1 MKKIAIAVATLFTAA
16 APLAHAYYDR
26 DGNWHEDRDQPR
38 YDRDQPQYDRG
49 DRGDFARVIDS
60 RPVYADN
67 GRREEC
73 WSNKDDRYEERH
85 DQENHK
91 PVGTAAGA
99 VVGGVVGHQFD
110 NGSAG
115 ATLGGALIGG
125 LIGNRVARE
134 HDEGKDQDL
143 DYNRCRVVAEGDRVL
158 QGYETRYEFRGREYT
173 AMLQNQPGDRV
184 RVDPEGRVY

>member
-26 DGNWHEDRDQPR
+26 EGNWHEDRGNDQPR
-38 YDRDQPQYDRG
+38 YERG

-73 WSNKDDRYEERH
+73 WSNRSNRFEEPHDRP
-85 DQENHK
+85 NNK
-91 PVGTAAGA
+91 PAGTAAGA

-134 HDEGKDQDL
+134 HDEGKDPDI
-143 DYNRCRVVAEGDRVL
+143 DYSRCRVVAEGDRVL
-158 QGYETRYEFRGREYT
+158 QGYETRYEYRGREYT
-173 AMLQNQPGDRV
+173 AMLPSQPGDRL
-184 RVDPEGRVY
+184 RVDADGRVY

>member
-1 MKKIAIAVATLFTAA
+1 LDGVAYTPTAVYQVAKAGIARTFQNIRLFGGMTA
-16 APLAHAYYDR
+16 LENVMVGRHVR
-26 DGNWHEDRDQPR
+26 TKH
-38 YDRDQPQYDRG
+38 
-49 DRGDFARVIDS
+49 
-60 RPVYADN
+60 DN
-67 GRREEC
+67 
-73 WSNKDDRYEERH
+73 RYEERH
-85 DQENHK
+85 DQANHK

-115 ATLGGALIGG
+115 ATLGGAIIGG

-184 RVDPEGRVY
+184 RVDADGRVY

>member
-1 MKKIAIAVATLFTAA
+1 MKKLAIAVATLFTAA
-16 APLAHAYYDR
+16 APLAQAYYDR
-26 DGNWHEDRDQPR
+26 DGNWHEDRGYDQPR
-38 YDRDQPQYDRG
+38 YERG
-49 DRGDFARVIDS
+49 DRDWARVIES

-67 GRREEC
+67 GGRQEC
-73 WSNKDDRYEERH
+73 WSNKDNRYEEPR
-85 DQENHK
+85 DQTNHK

-143 DYNRCRVVAEGDRVL
+143 DYNRCRVVAQGDHVL
-158 QGYETRYEFRGREYT
+158 QGYETRYEYRGREYT
-173 AMLQNQPGDRV
+173 AMLPEQPGERV
-184 RVDPEGRVY
+184 RVDADGRVY

>member
-26 DGNWHEDRDQPR
+26 EGNWHEDRGNDQPR
-38 YDRDQPQYDRG
+38 YERG
-49 DRGDFARVIDS
+49 DRGDSARVIDS

-73 WSNKDDRYEERH
+73 WSNKDNRFEEPHDRP
-85 DQENHK
+85 NNK
-91 PVGTAAGA
+91 PAGTAAGA

-134 HDEGKDQDL
+134 HDEGKDPDI
-143 DYNRCRVVAEGDRVL
+143 DYSRCRVIAEGDRVL
-158 QGYETRYEFRGREYT
+158 QGYQTRYEYRGREYT
-173 AMLQNQPGDRV
+173 AMLPSQPGDRL
-184 RVDPEGRVY
+184 RVDADGRVY